1 MNNKGA
7 SVLDE
12 YTLFRLLCELEAGA
26 DCSQRDLA
34 ARLDAALGLV
44 NNYLKAAAA
53 KGWVRV
59 KELPGKRCSYHLTG
73 KGRRELQRL
82 ALKHS
87 RYLLRMLPELV
98 ELYRPLCDRLKA
110 EGVER
115 VALCGIDGAEPAWL
129 AAVAAGLEISQV
141 MDTEKNGARF
151 MGREVVSLAHAL
163 LSGVHRVLIGSHSRA
178 AELKTALL
186 ELGMSP
192 DVILVPDRFV
202 VPCQQHQSAR

>member
-12 YTLFRLLCELEAGA
+12 YTLFRLLCELESGA

-44 NNYLKAAAA
+44 NNYLKAAAV

-59 KELPGKRCSYHLTG
+59 KELPGKRCSYHLTP
-73 KGRRELQRL
+73 KGRSERQRL
-82 ALKHS
+82 SLLHS
-87 RYLLRMLPELV
+87 RYLLQMLPELV
-98 ELYRPLCDRLKA
+98 ELYRPLCERLKS

-115 VALCGIDGAEPAWL
+115 VALCGVDGAEPAWL
-129 AAVAAGLEISQV
+129 AAVSVGLEISLV
-141 MDTEKNGARF
+141 MDLDGVGSRF

-163 LSGVHRVLIGSHSRA
+163 LSGVHRVLIGSHSRGA
-178 AELKTALL
+178 KLKTALL
-186 ELGMSP
+186 ELGMTP
-192 DVILVPDRFV
+192 EVILIQDRFS
-202 VPCQQHQSAR
+202 CSEQQRQSAN

>member
-1 MNNKGA
+1 MNKTAA
-7 SVLDE
+7 SLDD

-26 DCSQRDLA
+26 ACSQRDLA
-34 ARLDAALGLV
+34 ARLESALGMV
-44 NNYLKAAAA
+44 NNYLKVAAA
-53 KGWVRV
+53 KGWVRI
-59 KELPGKRCSYHLTG
+59 KELPAKRCSYHLTG
-73 KGRRELQRL
+73 KGRGEQQRL
-82 ALKHS
+82 ALKNS
-87 RYLLRMLPELV
+87 RYLLRLLPELV
-98 ELYRPLCDRLKA
+98 ELYRPLCERLKA

-129 AAVAAGLEISQV
+129 AVVAAGLEISHV

-192 DVILVPDRFV
+192 DLVFVPDRV
-202 VPCQQHQSAR
+202 VLPGQQRQSVR

>member
-59 KELPGKRCSYHLTG
+59 KELPGKRCSYHLTL
-73 KGRRELQRL
+73 KGRNERQRL
-82 ALKHS
+82 SLLHS